1 MSLGTFL
8 VVDGAQS
15 ASWNNLDCWRF
26 DLSGMSVVHPLS
38 RTAQLWQIGLWFFLH
53 VSCFLDTFKNLP
65 PAWII
70 LCSYVYTSVTHSS
83 IFRQI
88 GPSPWSF
95 LRSFVSKVMICH
107 NTLSIFCFMVP
118 FSILHC
124 GHMAYL
130 CYSTFRSFKGRF
142 HIWIMF
148 IFPAYAA
155 LFLICHE
162 HLFYLSGCRH
172 LFLPWSTM
180 ARSGIAASYLK
191 ILDSEMEEPPKI

>member
-1 MSLGTFL
+1 MCVDFFRSLGTFL

-15 ASWNNLDCWRF
+15 ASWNSLACRRF

-83 IFRQI
+83 VFRQI

-142 HIWIMF
+142 IFESCLYSQHMQHCSLYVMSTCFIWVDED
-148 IFPAYAA
+148 
-155 LFLICHE
+155 ICFCLE
-162 HLFYLSGCRH
+162 A
-172 LFLPWSTM
+172 PWHVQELLLV
-180 ARSGIAASYLK
+180 IWKY
-191 ILDSEMEEPPKI
+191 